1 MDRTTTTT
9 TTHLQG
15 IGHVP
20 AKTAQEL
27 RNGDIVM
34 WNFGYTSLIVD
45 IVPRGKTQL
54 VAMMVEQQSGTF
66 TQRVMKRTTLIG
78 MKVTL

>member
-1 MDRTTTTT
+1 MDRTTTT

-27 RNGDIVM
+27 RNGDTVM

>member
-1 MDRTTTTT
+1 MDSNQITTTI
-9 TTHLQG
+9 HLQG
-15 IGHVP
+15 IGNVP

-27 RNGDIVM
+27 RNGDTVM

-54 VAMMVEQQSGTF
+54 VAMMVEQSGTF
-66 TQRVMKRTTLIG
+66 TQRVMSRTRLVG
-78 MKVTL
+78 VTQ